1 VLRSPAVEHSLAS
14 APPLKIWVAGA
25 AAADAR
31 LRARLQAA
39 GIEPC
44 LVPGDCAVVLV
55 DFRAPSLQADLL
67 AVRASAQGRA
77 LLLMALVADGTGS
90 FQGALQSG
98 ADAFIVES
106 RLETEAPARL
116 ELLLRR
122 QPERDSTLRHERD
135 LAALIDLTSDYA
147 STRDVTELLYKVTR
161 RLADEL
167 GIARCA
173 LVIFDEEKQQGRI
186 VAASDELGRSDRV
199 VDLAQYPEL
208 REVARKNA
216 PLLLPDA
223 PNHPL
228 LDTVKDRLVGKSIGT
243 IAALPVAVQSRVLG
257 ALLLRAG
264 EGRPTFSARE
274 MAFAT
279 TVAHATAVAL
289 RNVSLLQHAEA
300 QVASL
305 SRYESFFD
313 SFFHGIAIL
322 AEDGRLL
329 RLNSAGARM
338 LGLEAPVTLSRI
350 AELVSPATVEAVQE
364 LMHRARTGLA
374 RAELDVLV
382 TRTDGERLTLAISVA
397 LLGSQAGPGLDRTLI
412 CCFRDV
418 TAARATQTELQKTKE
433 FMERLID
440 QAADAIIA
448 ADMTGTVI
456 VFNRGAERICGYRAE
471 EALGK
476 LNVRNL
482 YPTGTAAKLMRKI
495 RAPEHGGPGRLDSTR
510 TEILGK
516 GGAPVPVNM
525 TAALI
530 TEEVGGTV
538 REVATVGIFSDLRD
552 RMRLEETLSLTQ
564 EKLQQTERTALVA
577 ELAGA
582 AAHELNQPLTSIMG
596 YSELLRRRLRDDDPS
611 TRNVDIIYREAER
624 MADIVRKI
632 GKITRYETKAY
643 VGGARIVDIDRAT
656 GEGEP

>member
-1 VLRSPAVEHSLAS
+1 MEPAPKPT
-14 APPLKIWVAGA
+14 PPPTLKTWVVGAAGA
-25 AAADAR
+25 DPS
-31 LRARLQAA
+31 LRARLQGVGLALSDDPA
-39 GIEPC
+39 
-44 LVPGDCAVVLV
+44 DCPLALI
-55 DFRAPSLQADLL
+55 DFRSPSVERELL
-67 AVRASAQGRA
+67 HMRSTAQGRTMF
-77 LLLMALVADGTGS
+77 LLALVDDNGASLCRALEAGADG
-90 FQGALQSG
+90 FVA
-98 ADAFIVES
+98 ES
-106 RLETEAPARL
+106 RLEVEGRARL
-116 ELLLRR
+116 ELMLRR
-122 QPERDSTLRHERD
+122 QQERDSVIRHERD
-135 LAALIDLTSDYA
+135 LAALIELTSDYA

-173 LVIFDEEKQQGRI
+173 LVIFDEERGQGRI
-186 VAASDELGRSDRV
+186 VAASDAQGRSDRV
-199 VDLAQYPEL
+199 VQLAQYPEL
-208 REVARKNA
+208 REVARQNA

-264 EGRPTFSARE
+264 EGRPAFSARE

-289 RNVSLLQHAEA
+289 RNVSLLERAEA

-322 AEDGRLL
+322 GEDGKLL
-329 RLNSAGARM
+329 RLNTAGARM
-338 LGLEAPVTLSRI
+338 LGLTAPTSLARI
-350 AELVSPATVEAVQE
+350 AELVSPQAVEAVQG
-364 LMHRARTGLA
+364 LIHRARTGLA
-374 RAELDVLV
+374 RRELDVEV
-382 TRTDGERLTLAISVA
+382 HRTDGVRLTLAISVA

-418 TAARATQTELQKTKE
+418 TAARATQAELQKTKE

-448 ADMTGTVI
+448 ADMKGTVI
-456 VFNRGAERICGYRAE
+456 VFNRGAERICGYRSD
-471 EALGK
+471 EAIGK
-476 LNVRNL
+476 LNVRQL
-482 YPTGTAAKLMRKI
+482 YPEGTAAQLMRKI
-495 RAPEHGGPGRLDSTR
+495 RSPEHGGAGRLDSTR
-510 TEILGK
+510 TEIVGK
-516 GGAPVPVNM
+516 SGERVPVNM

-530 TEEVGGTV
+530 TEELEGVV
-538 REVATVGIFSDLRD
+538 REVASVGIFSDLRD
-552 RMRLEETLSLTQ
+552 RVRLEQTLTLTQ

-596 YSELLRRRLRDDDPS
+596 YSELLRRKLRDDDPAS
-611 TRNVDIIYREAER
+611 RNVDIIYREAER

-643 VGGARIVDIDRAT
+643 VGGARIVDLDRAT
-656 GEGEP
+656 EEGEP